1 MKLISSSILGLC
13 CGTTLI
19 APASAQITT
28 DGTTNTTVTPTDN
41 GIQIDNG
48 SRAGGN
54 LFHSF
59 EEFSIPNGSEA
70 FFNNASDI
78 VNILSRV
85 TGGNISNIDGL
96 IRANGAAN
104 LFLINPAGIIFG
116 EGARLDIGGSF
127 YGSTADSILFP
138 DGIEF
143 SATNPQRPILTIN
156 VPIGLG
162 LGNNPGTIINQ
173 SVAEGV
179 GLTVAPGQN
188 LALIGGN
195 IILEGGIISASD
207 GNIELGSIAGNSVV
221 DLELDNSSFEL
232 EYDDAT
238 NFSDITLNQGARIE
252 TTEADIN
259 LRGDEISLT
268 DGSQIGSFL
277 GGDINIEAR
286 ELLINN
292 GANITTATNGEGDG
306 GDITIEGGDITINIE
321 RLNLQDGG
329 QISSTSGIATSQE
342 NITQAGA
349 AGNITINASE
359 SIEISGGSDNIVV
372 PSLIAISS
380 FTENSAGD
388 INITTNSLSLFN
400 IQDQGQIFSSDDF
413 SLETNSVSVEE
424 QEVRPEPIL
433 IPETLISSLHRV
445 VAPRE
450 PLNSEIAQIC
460 HPRTTQAKSEFI
472 ITGRGGITP
481 NTLEALQIN
490 PIAPDWVE
498 LPEAQNNSSEISSSS
513 FSVPNPTPQIVE
525 AIGWIRDESGEVIL
539 VADVNNVTGYDSMQK
554 PRQCANN

>member
-41 GIQIDNG
+41 GIRIDNG

-96 IRANGAAN
+96 IRANGGAN

-162 LGNNPGTIINQ
+162 LGDNPGDIVNN

-195 IILEGGIISASD
+195 IILQGGIISASD
-207 GNIELGSIAGNSVV
+207 GNIELGSIVGNSVV
-221 DLELDNSSFEL
+221 DLEPVNSSFEL
-232 EYDDAT
+232 GYGEAT
-238 NFSDITLNQGARIE
+238 NFSNITLTQGARIE

-268 DGSQIGSFL
+268 DGSQITATS
-277 GGDINIEAR
+277 GGEINIEAG
-286 ELLINN
+286 ELLIDN
-292 GANITTATNGEGDG
+292 GANITTATNGEGDA
-306 GDITIEGGDITINIE
+306 GDITINTSSLSVTNGGEIGVSTFG
-321 RLNLQDGG
+321 QGDGG
-329 QISSTSGIATSQE
+329 
-342 NITQAGA
+342 
-349 AGNITINASE
+349 
-359 SIEISGGSDNIVV
+359 NIVIEAQNILF
-372 PSLIAISS
+372 SDAGLISDSTTGEGEAGSITLR
-380 FTENSAGD
+380 TEK
-388 INITTNSLSLFN
+388 LN
-400 IQDQGQIFSSDDF
+400 IQDEGQIFRSDDL

-460 HPRTTQAKSEFI
+460 TPGTTEAKSEFI

-525 AIGWIRDESGEVIL
+525 ATGWIRDENGEVIL
-539 VADVNNVTGYDSMQK
+539 VADVNNVTGYDSGK
-554 PRQCANN
+554 SSGQCANN

>member
-127 YGSTADSILFP
+127 
-138 DGIEF
+138 
-143 SATNPQRPILTIN
+143 
-156 VPIGLG
+156 
-162 LGNNPGTIINQ
+162 
-173 SVAEGV
+173 
-179 GLTVAPGQN
+179 
-188 LALIGGN
+188 
-195 IILEGGIISASD
+195 
-207 GNIELGSIAGNSVV
+207 
-221 DLELDNSSFEL
+221 
-232 EYDDAT
+232 
-238 NFSDITLNQGARIE
+238 
-252 TTEADIN
+252 
-259 LRGDEISLT
+259 
-268 DGSQIGSFL
+268 
-277 GGDINIEAR
+277 
-286 ELLINN
+286 
-292 GANITTATNGEGDG
+292 
-306 GDITIEGGDITINIE
+306 NIE